1 MAGACVASGP
11 SSAPL
16 FLSAAGLLTWGA
28 WGPITQLLL
37 SLISGRPGGVRG
49 EAGTEQKEAFAED
62 GDEKVLMPS
71 VNEMLWGSKSRKEKW
86 EHNFTHY
93 HQTVAKLTGP

>member
-1 MAGACVASGP
+1 MEP
-11 SSAPL
+11 
-16 FLSAAGLLTWGA
+16 
-28 WGPITQLLL
+28 LL
-37 SLISGRPGGVRG
+37 SLKLGRLGGARG
-49 EAGTEQKEAFAED
+49 EAGTEQKEVFAED

-93 HQTVAKLTGP
+93 HQKVKWALSGTATHLYHNPNFYREGNRSDSL